1 MNAPLFRTKPCGFCL
16 KQKRKH
22 KPNNSSDM
30 KMQQLKITSTLKKPN
45 GNSSMQVK
53 QIHTARTEQELT
65 AIPLEPLNKIG
76 EIPKPQMYVPRDLSE
91 GNDR

>member
-16 KQKRKH
+16 TQKRKH

-76 EIPKPQMYVPRDLSE
+76 EISKPTRHLSE